1 MKHTKVFFTLLV
13 LAAAL
18 LAFGCT
24 SAGANFSPT
33 ASMWGEYN
41 GLITD
46 LQNAATIGNVSAETI
61 KNKVAERNGNT
72 ALKEKAKLIDTQ
84 ETADVKKIENTDKAK
99 EALAEQ
105 LKKRFVLVP
114 IQ

>member
-24 SAGANFSPT
+24 SAGAGFSPT
-33 ASMWGEYN
+33 AAMWGEYSN
-41 GLITD
+41 LVSEI
-46 LQNAATIGNVSAETI
+46 QIAATGSNVSAEEI
-61 KNKVAERNGNT
+61 KNKVTAKNNGT
-72 ALKEKAKLIDTQ
+72 VLKDKAKLVDTQ
-84 ETADVKKIENTDKAK
+84 ETADVKKIENTEKAK
-99 EALAEQ
+99 KALEEQ

>member
-1 MKHTKVFFTLLV
+1 MKHTKIFFTLLV

-33 ASMWGEYN
+33 AGMWLEYN
-41 GLITD
+41 SLIAD
-46 LQNAATIGNVSAETI
+46 LQTEAVAGNVSTATI
-61 KNKVAERNGNT
+61 KNKVDLRNGST
-72 ALKEKAKLIDTQ
+72 TLKGKAKLIDSQ
-84 ETADVKKIENTDKAK
+84 ETADIKKIEDTEKAK
-99 EALAEQ
+99 AALAEQ

-114 IQ
+114 IV

>member
-33 ASMWGEYN
+33 AGMWLEYN

-46 LQNAATIGNVSAETI
+46 LQNAATTGNVSAETI
-61 KNKVAERNGNT
+61 KNKVAEKNGNT

>member
-24 SAGANFSPT
+24 SAGAGFSPT
-33 ASMWGEYN
+33 AAMWGEYSN
-41 GLITD
+41 LVSEIQT
-46 LQNAATIGNVSAETI
+46 AAIGSNVSAEMI
-61 KNKVAERNGNT
+61 KDKVTTKNNRPVLMN
-72 ALKEKAKLIDTQ
+72 KAKLIDTQ

>member
-1 MKHTKVFFTLLV
+1 MKHTKIFFTLLV

-24 SAGANFSPT
+24 SAGANFSTT
-33 ASMWGEYN
+33 AGMWLEYK

-46 LQNAATIGNVSAETI
+46 LQTEAVTGNVSTATI
-61 KNKVAERNGNT
+61 KSKVDLRNGST
-72 ALKEKAKLIDTQ
+72 TLKEKAKLIDLQ
-84 ETADVKKIENTDKAK
+84 ETAVIKKIENTEKAK
-99 EALAEQ
+99 AALAEQ

-114 IQ
+114 IV

>member
-1 MKHTKVFFTLLV
+1 MKHTKIFFTLLV

-33 ASMWGEYN
+33 ASMWMEFN
-41 GLITD
+41 GLVSD
-46 LQNAATIGNVSAETI
+46 LQTAAANRDVTPETI
-61 KNKVAERNGNT
+61 KNKVAERNGKSS
-72 ALKEKAKLIDTQ
+72 LKEKAKLLDLQ
-84 ETADVKKIENTDKAK
+84 EGTTIKKIDNTDKAK

-114 IQ
+114 IV

>member
-1 MKHTKVFFTLLV
+1 MKHTKIFFTLLV

-33 ASMWGEYN
+33 AGMWLEYN

-46 LQNAATIGNVSAETI
+46 LQNAATAGDVALETI
-61 KNKVAERNGNT
+61 KGKVTAKNNGLALRNKAKLLDSQEGTTIKKIEDN
-72 ALKEKAKLIDTQ
+72 EKAK
-84 ETADVKKIENTDKAK
+84 A
-99 EALAEQ
+99 ALAEQ
-105 LKKRFVLVP
+105 LRKRFVLVP
-114 IQ
+114 IV